1 MSLITSLTRMWLTRT
16 TKPFTFT
23 DEYDEVLPFTDC
35 EGLGLYVHIPFCRS
49 LCAFCPYCKTVYDKD
64 KCDRY
69 IDALLKEIGLVGGC
83 AEGRK
88 KCTSL

>member
-69 IDALLKEIGLVGGC
+69 IDALLKEIGLVGD
-83 AEGRK
+83 
-88 KCTSL
+88 